1 MEIYFDK
8 NIILTNQKA
17 KKNNSHTKKH
27 ERYFMVCVIKF
38 DFLQSTFLHIKKLS
52 V

>member
-8 NIILTNQKA
+8 NIIITSQKV
-17 KKNNSHTKKH
+17 KKINSHTKKR
-27 ERYFMVCVIKF
+27 EKYFIVCVIKF